1 MAPLLP
7 YEIGFLQELVMSDR
21 TNESNKDKKDGSAAE
36 RAPVNDKAQPD
47 SHHTEAGQEAT
58 RGVPPGTHDREHQSN
73 YGGGGKNG
81 GSDSM
86 KQ

>member
-1 MAPLLP
+1 
-7 YEIGFLQELVMSDR
+7 MSDR
-21 TNESNKDKKDGSAAE
+21 EEESNKDKKAGSAAE
-36 RAPVNDKAQPD
+36 RAPVSDEGQPD

-58 RGVPPGTHDREHQSN
+58 RGIPPGKHDREHQSN
-73 YGGGGKNG
+73 YGGGGTNG

>member
-1 MAPLLP
+1 
-7 YEIGFLQELVMSDR
+7 MSDR
-21 TNESNKDKKDGSAAE
+21 ENEGDKDKKDGSAAE
-36 RAPVNDKAQPD
+36 RAPVSDEIQPD

-58 RGVPPGTHDREHQSN
+58 RGIPPGKHDREHQSN

-81 GSDSM
+81 GSDAM

>member
-1 MAPLLP
+1 MTVRRDDSH
-7 YEIGFLQELVMSDR
+7 E
-21 TNESNKDKKDGSAAE
+21 DKKTGSAAE
-36 RAPVNDKAQPD
+36 RSHVNEEPQSD

-58 RGVPPGTHDREHQSN
+58 RGIPPGTHDDEHQSN

-81 GSDSM
+81 GSDSV

>member
-7 YEIGFLQELVMSDR
+7 SGYGFLQELPMSDR
-21 TNESNKDKKDGSAAE
+21 TNENDKDKKDGSAAE
-36 RAPVNDKAQPD
+36 RAPVSDEAQPD

-58 RGVPPGTHDREHQSN
+58 RGIPPGKHDREHQSN
-73 YGGGGKNG
+73 YGGGGANG